1 MAEKYTL
8 HLDPEF
14 RPYKNL
20 RRISHE
26 SFTFP
31 SGCEPHIKIS
41 EDSIVIIN
49 PEDTV
54 VITHRIKNLNDFFL
68 ICFAADALQ
77 YRGINNLELLIT
89 YLPFARQDRRMDTGE
104 PLSIKIISNM
114 INQMNFKRVDIYDP
128 HSEVATALI
137 NNSHSIYN
145 HSFVKGCIE
154 KHDGCTIVCPDSGA
168 YKKIYGLC
176 QYLNYDKEIIL
187 CSKIRDT
194 TTGRIQRIDI
204 NYNDV
209 PERSIFIVDD
219 ICDGGGT
226 FVLLSEKIK
235 QRWPWA
241 KINLIISHGIFSNGF
256 PLQGIDHIY
265 TTNSI
270 PNKIPNTGYVTQI
283 KLENLLT

>member
-1 MAEKYTL
+1 MEKYAL

-20 RRISHE
+20 RRITHE

-89 YLPFARQDRRMDTGE
+89 YLPFARQDRRMDNGE

-145 HSFVKGCIE
+145 HKFVKACLSDFE
-154 KHDGCTIVCPDSGA
+154 KYTLVCPDSGA
-168 YKKIYGLC
+168 YKKFHGLC
-176 QYLNYDKEIIL
+176 QYLEYESESLL
-187 CSKIRDT
+187 CTKIRDT

-204 NYNDV
+204 NYNTNQ
-209 PERSIFIVDD
+209 PETNCIIVDD

-226 FVLLSEKIK
+226 FVLLAEKIK
-235 QRWPWA
+235 HIWPWA
-241 KINLIISHGIFSNGF
+241 KIHLIISHGIFSNGF
-256 PLQGIDHIY
+256 PLKGIDHIY

-283 KLENLLT
+283 KLENLLQ